1 MTMKMKMAI
10 MEEFGIWITIFDKA
24 VPSPEANCEDL
35 LKGCHCDNVTAL
47 GGECWPLAEIEKRG
61 PLGKQP
67 TVLSQMMPL
76 P

>member
-35 LKGCHCDNVTAL
+35 LKGCHCDTVSQR
-47 GGECWPLAEIEKRG
+47 GGSVG
-61 PLGKQP
+61 PLQR
-67 TVLSQMMPL
+67 
-76 P
+76 